1 MFHSLDKIIS
11 VIIHIMP
18 PLVIH
23 YNKVTYTIRWFPVP
37 NDAPIFL
44 HRYSK
49 FVYDSQNAVEFGY
62 TLPIIQGMAFYLIW
76 QAIYHYA
83 IIIHRADNVF
93 SGTHATSFTY
103 LFKDYAKKRAT
114 DPLTKLFVKC
124 PERYRVYLFEYF
136 NFLFALVT
144 ALPAGFLY
152 HSFALHTCLILF
164 LVFVLV
170 FNGGSFYMEVFSRK
184 YAQDL
189 ARLEAMAGSS
199 AADLEKSN
207 SEQDQSSE

>member
-1 MFHSLDKIIS
+1 MP
-11 VIIHIMP
+11 IIH
-18 PLVIH
+18 
-23 YNKVTYTIRWFPVP
+23 
-37 NDAPIFL
+37 
-44 HRYSK
+44 
-49 FVYDSQNAVEFGY
+49 
-62 TLPIIQGMAFYLIW
+62 GMAFYLLW

-83 IIIHRADNVF
+83 IIVHRADNVF

-124 PERYRVYLFEYF
+124 PEKYRVYLFEFF
-136 NFLFALVT
+136 NFLFTLLT

-152 HSFALHTCLILF
+152 NSFLLHTALILF

-189 ARLEAMAGSS
+189 ARLEAISN
-199 AADLEKSN
+199 N
-207 SEQDQSSE
+207 SESNLGAESVTKTDEVSE